1 VKKPL
6 INKEKMNKK
15 EFKVSES
22 IPTLPSFLILF
33 PYAVSSVVFTLY
45 VTVYSPYVILY
56 GKW

>member
-1 VKKPL
+1 
-6 INKEKMNKK
+6 MNKK
-15 EFKVSES
+15 EFKVCES
-22 IPTLPSFLILF
+22 IHTLPSFLILF